1 MNADILMGFFIGIFT
16 GIMFFIVAIVWLNV
30 SDVVKRKRLGKW
42 TSVNAVDINGILCT
56 RYRCSKCG
64 KDSKD
69 MTKYCGNCRAE
80 MNLED

>member
-1 MNADILMGFFIGIFT
+1 MMNVLCGVGIG
-16 GIMFFIVAIVWLNV
+16 MLVCNLV
-30 SDVVKRKRLGKW
+30 DVIGKW
-42 TSVNAVDINGILCT
+42 LEVNAINIDGIACT

-69 MTKYCGNCRAE
+69 RTKYCGNCRAE

>member
-16 GIMFFIVAIVWLNV
+16 GIMFVIIAIVWLSV
-30 SDVVKRKRLGKW
+30 ADAVKRKRQGQW
-42 TSVNAVDINGILCT
+42 TAVNAVDINGILCT

-64 KDSKD
+64 KDSKE
-69 MTKYCGNCRAE
+69 MTRFCPNCRRE